1 MIWYRTPVVRQTWVI
16 AARALRHYRRAR
28 IRPIR
33 KAIANDWI
41 GASRVAAL
49 IRSRH
54 VGRGATSWARSRDML
69 RIASTALPI
78 RCSALPAAGVSSLF
92 MNAQTREPLRK
103 FRRQWTAACL
113 APISLLAID
122 RLAINQTRPAPGQT
136 ERRPGGRAG
145 GREHAPATR
154 HGGRSVVRL
163 RSTRVTVRVAL
174 AFRSSTKHE
183 FRLVN
188 AA

>member
-1 MIWYRTPVVRQTWVI
+1 VIWYRTPVVRQTWVI

-113 APISLLAID
+113 ASIASLAID
-122 RLAINQTRPAPGQT
+122 RLAMNQTRPAPGQT

-145 GREHAPATR
+145 GRGHAPATR
-154 HGGRSVVRL
+154 HWGRSVVRL
-163 RSTRVTVRVAL
+163 RSARVTVRVAL
-174 AFRSSTKHE
+174 ACCSRTKHE